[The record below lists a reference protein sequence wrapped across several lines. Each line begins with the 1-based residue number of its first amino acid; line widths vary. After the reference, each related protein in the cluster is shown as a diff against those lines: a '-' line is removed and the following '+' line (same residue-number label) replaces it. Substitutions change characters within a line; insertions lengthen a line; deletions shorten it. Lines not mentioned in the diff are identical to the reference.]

1 MPATL
6 IWPRRSLG
14 SLCQTRTMAA
24 LLISL
29 FFVFTIS
36 FLPKYRVIYYY
47 YKVVQW
53 QARIQLLAKG
63 EVAKIMENNVWLPQ
77 AANVSDRMP
86 RKRVPQP
93 ARMSFSGY
101 TICSECT
108 RWEPTGGICK
118 PASWSEDPGSNIMA
132 SKRAKLRGLLS

>member
-1 MPATL
+1 MISIHLNSGLPIDL
-6 IWPRRSLG
+6 SPRNVML
-14 SLCQTRTMAA
+14 
-24 LLISL
+24 
-29 FFVFTIS
+29 
-36 FLPKYRVIYYY
+36 
-47 YKVVQW
+47 

-63 EVAKIMENNVWLPQ
+63 EVVKIMENNVLLPQ

-101 TICSECT
+101 TIDSECT
-108 RWEPTGGICK
+108 SWEPIGGICK
-118 PASWSEDPGSNIMA
+118 PASWGGAPGSNHILSNIMA

>member
-1 MPATL
+1 M
-6 IWPRRSLG
+6 
-14 SLCQTRTMAA
+14 
-24 LLISL
+24 
-29 FFVFTIS
+29 
-36 FLPKYRVIYYY
+36 
-47 YKVVQW
+47 
-53 QARIQLLAKG
+53 AKG
-63 EVAKIMENNVWLPQ
+63 EVAKIMENNVLLPQ

-93 ARMSFSGY
+93 ARMSFGGY

-118 PASWSEDPGSNIMA
+118 PASWSEAPGSNIMA